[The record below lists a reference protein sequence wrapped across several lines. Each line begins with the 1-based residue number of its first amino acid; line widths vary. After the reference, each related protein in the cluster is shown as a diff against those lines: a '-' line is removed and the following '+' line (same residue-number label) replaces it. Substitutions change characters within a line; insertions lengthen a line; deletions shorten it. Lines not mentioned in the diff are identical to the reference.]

1 VLARLAAESVHIS
14 YLPSLWRATP
24 GYRLE
29 HAIDIDEPDRQRDDA
44 DADADDE
51 SSCHSI
57 LYEHS
62 TIFDYRRF
70 FHLRTGAFRVCGEC
84 VCGECVR

>member
-29 HAIDIDEPDRQRDDA
+29 HAIDTDAPLEPDRQRDDA
-44 DADADDE
+44 DVDAGDE
-51 SSCHSI
+51 SCHSI

-70 FHLRTGAFRVCGEC
+70 FHLRTGAFRVCGER
-84 VCGECVR
+84 VR